1 MKIVRE
7 KVKDDEEDWLKSR
20 VTDLM
25 ESELSEPIVSAIE
38 FQNMIF
44 LWGSKLGETSHI
56 NFNLVVHDFVYVLM
70 KNLDMAYLTVQLLP
84 VFEKLERYDMI
95 ISDPI

>member
-1 MKIVRE
+1 MLELKTKHKKKPSISQMKIVRE

-38 FQNMIF
+38 F
-44 LWGSKLGETSHI
+44 
-56 NFNLVVHDFVYVLM
+56 
-70 KNLDMAYLTVQLLP
+70 
-84 VFEKLERYDMI
+84 
-95 ISDPI
+95 

>member
-1 MKIVRE
+1 MARLLELKTKHKKKPSISQMKIVRE

-38 FQNMIF
+38 F
-44 LWGSKLGETSHI
+44 
-56 NFNLVVHDFVYVLM
+56 
-70 KNLDMAYLTVQLLP
+70 
-84 VFEKLERYDMI
+84 
-95 ISDPI
+95 